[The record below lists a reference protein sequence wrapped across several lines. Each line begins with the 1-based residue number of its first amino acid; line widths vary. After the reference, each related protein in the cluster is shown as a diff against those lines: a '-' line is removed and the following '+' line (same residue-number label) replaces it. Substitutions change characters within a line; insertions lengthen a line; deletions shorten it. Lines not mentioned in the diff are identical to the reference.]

1 MARKDIKAFD
11 FTSEQSRT
19 AAAENG
25 RKGGIASGQARR
37 QKKTL
42 SELAKMIAE
51 NPAPAAAK
59 KKLAK
64 MGISDEDANNNAC
77 IAAAVYDKAI
87 KGNMQAV
94 DKWEELTAASK
105 NDDEKYYLP
114 GRVLG
119 KAFVDINRQIKPNI
133 EYVFEGGRGGLK
145 SSFVAFKI
153 VELIKNNP
161 QMHACITRQVAGT
174 LKDSVYANMK
184 WAINELGLMEEFECK
199 VSPLEIKYIKTGQT
213 IYFRGLDDETK
224 LKSIKPEFGYIGIL
238 WKEEKDQMKGDAQE
252 RSVNQSVLRGGDE
265 SYDFSS
271 YNPPKSKS
279 NWVNRIKLIPNPKR
293 VIHHSSYLEA
303 PAEWLGQK
311 FIDDAAHLKEI
322 NPEAYEHEYLGVP
335 NGDGGNVF
343 EYLEIRDIT
352 DEEISHMDRIFAGVD
367 YGWYPDQFCYLRTY
381 YDSAREKIY
390 LIDELYVNKWSNS
403 KTADWIKK
411 KGYDDYTMICDS
423 AEPKSVNDFRDAGLP
438 ARGAIKGPGSIEYG
452 FKFLQTKTLVIDP
465 KRTPNAYKEITE
477 YEYDR
482 DKEGNPYAEL
492 SAQDKANKG
501 KQYEKEQ
508 RQRTYERRIR
518 KTKREVFGLQTGVD
532 NAPNEKAK
540 FALQQDLDRK
550 SYLLQKQNAA
560 YKDYCKQNDLRE
572 LQDRLMI
579 AKWNR
584 QNAAK
589 ARGAAKRYKTA
600 KGID

>member
-1 MARKDIKAFD
+1 
-11 FTSEQSRT
+11 
-19 AAAENG
+19 
-25 RKGGIASGQARR
+25 
-37 QKKTL
+37 
-42 SELAKMIAE
+42 MIAD
-51 NPAPAAAK
+51 NPAPDSTRT
-59 KKLAK
+59 KLAK
-64 MGISDEDANNNAC
+64 MGISDEDANNNAVV
-77 IAAAVYDKAI
+77 AASIYAKAI

-94 DKWEELTAASK
+94 DKWEQLVSVSKSDESKYELPA
-105 NDDEKYYLP
+105 
-114 GRVLG
+114 RVLG
-119 KAFVDINRQIKPNI
+119 KAYVDINRQIKPNI

-279 NWVNRIKLIPNPKR
+279 NWVNRIKLVPNPKR

-367 YGWYPDQFCYLRTY
+367 YGWYPDAFCYLRTY
-381 YDSAREKIY
+381 YDSTREKIY

-452 FKFLQTKTLVIDP
+452 FKFLQTKTIVIDP

-482 DKEGNPYAEL
+482 DKEGNVISGYPDGNDHAISALRYAYEPL
-492 SAQDKANKG
+492 FNRRGYSA
-501 KQYEKEQ
+501 
-508 RQRTYERRIR
+508 
-518 KTKREVFGLQTGVD
+518 
-532 NAPNEKAK
+532 
-540 FALQQDLDRK
+540 
-550 SYLLQKQNAA
+550 
-560 YKDYCKQNDLRE
+560 
-572 LQDRLMI
+572 
-579 AKWNR
+579 
-584 QNAAK
+584 
-589 ARGAAKRYKTA
+589 
-600 KGID
+600 

>member
-1 MARKDIKAFD
+1 MANEENLKP
-11 FTSEQSRT
+11 FTSNQSREE
-19 AAAENG
+19 AVRNG
-25 RKGGIASGQARR
+25 QKGGIASGYSRR
-37 QKKTL
+37 QKKAL
-42 SELAKMIAE
+42 SDYVKIIAE
-51 NPAPAAAK
+51 SPASSTAK

-64 MGISDEDANNNAC
+64 MGIADEDANNMAVVATSLYKK
-77 IAAAVYDKAI
+77 AADGNIQAI
-87 KGNMQAV
+87 E
-94 DKWEELTAASK
+94 KWEQLTAASK
-105 NDDEKYYLP
+105 DDDEKYELP
-114 GRVLG
+114 ARVLG

-352 DEEISHMDRIFAGVD
+352 DEEISRMDRIFAGVD
-367 YGWYPDQFCYLRTY
+367 YGWYPDAFCYLRTY

-452 FKFLQTKTLVIDP
+452 FKFLQTKTIVIDP

-482 DKEGNPYAEL
+482 DKEGNVISGYPDGNDHAISALRYAYEPL
-492 SAQDKANKG
+492 FNRRGYSA
-501 KQYEKEQ
+501 
-508 RQRTYERRIR
+508 
-518 KTKREVFGLQTGVD
+518 
-532 NAPNEKAK
+532 
-540 FALQQDLDRK
+540 
-550 SYLLQKQNAA
+550 
-560 YKDYCKQNDLRE
+560 
-572 LQDRLMI
+572 
-579 AKWNR
+579 
-584 QNAAK
+584 
-589 ARGAAKRYKTA
+589 
-600 KGID
+600 

>member
-1 MARKDIKAFD
+1 MANEENLKPFKPGRS
-11 FTSEQSRT
+11 SEE
-19 AAAENG
+19 AAKNG
-25 RKGGIASGQARR
+25 QKGGIASGQARR

-51 NPAPAAAK
+51 NPAPTAAK
-59 KKLAK
+59 KKLTK

-77 IAAAVYDKAI
+77 IVAAVYDKAI

-94 DKWEELTAASK
+94 DKWEQLVAVSKSDESKYELPA
-105 NDDEKYYLP
+105 
-114 GRVLG
+114 RVLG

-279 NWVNRIKLIPNPKR
+279 NWVNRIKLVPNPKR

-367 YGWYPDQFCYLRTY
+367 YGWYPDAFCYLRTY

-452 FKFLQTKTLVIDP
+452 FKFLQTKTIVIDP

-482 DKEGNPYAEL
+482 DKEGNVISGYPDGDDHAISALRYAYEPL
-492 SAQDKANKG
+492 FNRRGYSA
-501 KQYEKEQ
+501 
-508 RQRTYERRIR
+508 
-518 KTKREVFGLQTGVD
+518 
-532 NAPNEKAK
+532 
-540 FALQQDLDRK
+540 
-550 SYLLQKQNAA
+550 
-560 YKDYCKQNDLRE
+560 
-572 LQDRLMI
+572 
-579 AKWNR
+579 
-584 QNAAK
+584 
-589 ARGAAKRYKTA
+589 
-600 KGID
+600 

>member
-1 MARKDIKAFD
+1 MANEKNLIPN
-11 FTSEQSRT
+11 SERT
-19 AAAENG
+19 PSEL
-25 RKGGIASGQARR
+25 REITKKGGIKSGEVRR

-51 NPAPAAAK
+51 NPAPTAAK
-59 KKLAK
+59 KKLTK

-77 IAAAVYDKAI
+77 IVAAVYDKAI

-94 DKWEELTAASK
+94 DKWEQLVAVSKSDESKYELPA
-105 NDDEKYYLP
+105 
-114 GRVLG
+114 RVLG

-153 VELIKNNP
+153 IELIKNNP

-279 NWVNRIKLIPNPKR
+279 NWVNRIKLVPNPKR

-311 FIDDAAHLKEI
+311 FIDDATHLKEI

-367 YGWYPDQFCYLRTY
+367 YGWFPDAFCYLRTY

-482 DKEGNPYAEL
+482 DKEGNVISGYPDGNDHAISALRYAYEPL
-492 SAQDKANKG
+492 FNRRGYSA
-501 KQYEKEQ
+501 
-508 RQRTYERRIR
+508 
-518 KTKREVFGLQTGVD
+518 
-532 NAPNEKAK
+532 
-540 FALQQDLDRK
+540 
-550 SYLLQKQNAA
+550 
-560 YKDYCKQNDLRE
+560 
-572 LQDRLMI
+572 
-579 AKWNR
+579 
-584 QNAAK
+584 
-589 ARGAAKRYKTA
+589 
-600 KGID
+600 

>member
-1 MARKDIKAFD
+1 MANEKNLRPGSMQSK
-11 FTSEQSRT
+11 SEVR
-19 AAAENG
+19 ENG

-37 QKKTL
+37 RKKTL
-42 SELAKMIAE
+42 SELAKMIAD
-51 NPAPAAAK
+51 NPAPDNARA
-59 KKLAK
+59 KLAK
-64 MGISDEDANNNAC
+64 MGISDEDANNNAVV
-77 IAAAVYDKAI
+77 AASIYAKAI

-94 DKWEELTAASK
+94 DKWEQLVAVSKSDESKYELPA
-105 NDDEKYYLP
+105 
-114 GRVLG
+114 RVLG
-119 KAFVDINRQIKPNI
+119 KAYVDINRQIKPNI

-279 NWVNRIKLIPNPKR
+279 NWVNRIKLVPNPKR

-367 YGWYPDQFCYLRTY
+367 YGWYPDAFCYLRTY

-452 FKFLQTKTLVIDP
+452 FKFLQTKTIVIDP

-482 DKEGNPYAEL
+482 DKEGNVISGYPDGNDHAISALRYAYEPL
-492 SAQDKANKG
+492 FNRRGYSA
-501 KQYEKEQ
+501 
-508 RQRTYERRIR
+508 
-518 KTKREVFGLQTGVD
+518 
-532 NAPNEKAK
+532 
-540 FALQQDLDRK
+540 
-550 SYLLQKQNAA
+550 
-560 YKDYCKQNDLRE
+560 
-572 LQDRLMI
+572 
-579 AKWNR
+579 
-584 QNAAK
+584 
-589 ARGAAKRYKTA
+589 
-600 KGID
+600 

>member
-1 MARKDIKAFD
+1 MANEENLIPISER
-11 FTSEQSRT
+11 TSSELREMT
-19 AAAENG
+19 

-51 NPAPAAAK
+51 NPAPTAAK
-59 KKLAK
+59 KKLTK

-77 IAAAVYDKAI
+77 IVAAVYDKAI

-94 DKWEELTAASK
+94 DKWEQLVAVSKSDESKYELPA
-105 NDDEKYYLP
+105 
-114 GRVLG
+114 RVLG

-252 RSVNQSVLRGGDE
+252 RSVNQSVLRGGDK

-279 NWVNRIKLIPNPKR
+279 NWVNRIKLMSNPKR

-352 DEEISHMDRIFAGVD
+352 DEEISRMDRIFAGVD

-452 FKFLQTKTLVIDP
+452 FKFLQTKTIVIDP

-482 DKEGNPYAEL
+482 DKEGNVISGYPDGNDHAISALRYAYEPL
-492 SAQDKANKG
+492 FNRRGNSA
-501 KQYEKEQ
+501 
-508 RQRTYERRIR
+508 
-518 KTKREVFGLQTGVD
+518 
-532 NAPNEKAK
+532 
-540 FALQQDLDRK
+540 
-550 SYLLQKQNAA
+550 
-560 YKDYCKQNDLRE
+560 
-572 LQDRLMI
+572 
-579 AKWNR
+579 
-584 QNAAK
+584 
-589 ARGAAKRYKTA
+589 
-600 KGID
+600 

>member
-1 MARKDIKAFD
+1 MANDQNLNNGVATQFR
-11 FTSEQSRT
+11 TGEEQARI
-19 AAAENG
+19 AK
-25 RKGGIASGQARR
+25 KGGIASGQARR
-37 QKKTL
+37 RKKTL

-51 NPAPAAAK
+51 NPAPTAVK
-59 KKLAK
+59 KELAK
-64 MGISDEDANNNAC
+64 MGIADEDANNMAVVANSLYKK
-77 IAAAVYDKAI
+77 AADGNIQAI
-87 KGNMQAV
+87 E
-94 DKWEELTAASK
+94 KWEQLTAASK
-105 NDDEKYYLP
+105 DDDEKYELP
-114 GRVLG
+114 ARVLG

-352 DEEISHMDRIFAGVD
+352 DEEIGRMDRIFAGVD
-367 YGWYPDQFCYLRTY
+367 YGWYPDAFCYLRTY

-482 DKEGNPYAEL
+482 DKEGNVISGYPDGNDHAISALRYAYEPL
-492 SAQDKANKG
+492 FNRRGNSA
-501 KQYEKEQ
+501 
-508 RQRTYERRIR
+508 
-518 KTKREVFGLQTGVD
+518 
-532 NAPNEKAK
+532 
-540 FALQQDLDRK
+540 
-550 SYLLQKQNAA
+550 
-560 YKDYCKQNDLRE
+560 
-572 LQDRLMI
+572 
-579 AKWNR
+579 
-584 QNAAK
+584 
-589 ARGAAKRYKTA
+589 
-600 KGID
+600 

>member
-1 MARKDIKAFD
+1 MANEKNLIPN
-11 FTSEQSRT
+11 SERT
-19 AAAENG
+19 PSEL
-25 RKGGIASGQARR
+25 REITKKGGIKSGQARR

-51 NPAPAAAK
+51 NPAPTTAK
-59 KKLAK
+59 KKLTK

-77 IAAAVYDKAI
+77 IVAAVYDKAI

-94 DKWEELTAASK
+94 DKWEQLVAVSKSDESKYELPA
-105 NDDEKYYLP
+105 
-114 GRVLG
+114 RVLG

-184 WAINELGLMEEFECK
+184 WAINELGLMEEFEYK

-279 NWVNRIKLIPNPKR
+279 NWVNRIKLVPNPKR

-367 YGWYPDQFCYLRTY
+367 YGWYPDAFCYLRTY

-452 FKFLQTKTLVIDP
+452 FKFLQTKTIVIDP

-482 DKEGNPYAEL
+482 DKEGNVISGYPDGDDHAISALRYAYEPL
-492 SAQDKANKG
+492 FNRRGYSA
-501 KQYEKEQ
+501 
-508 RQRTYERRIR
+508 
-518 KTKREVFGLQTGVD
+518 
-532 NAPNEKAK
+532 
-540 FALQQDLDRK
+540 
-550 SYLLQKQNAA
+550 
-560 YKDYCKQNDLRE
+560 
-572 LQDRLMI
+572 
-579 AKWNR
+579 
-584 QNAAK
+584 
-589 ARGAAKRYKTA
+589 
-600 KGID
+600 

>member
-1 MARKDIKAFD
+1 MANEKNLIPN
-11 FTSEQSRT
+11 SERT
-19 AAAENG
+19 PSEL
-25 RKGGIASGQARR
+25 REITKKGGIKSGEVRR

-51 NPAPAAAK
+51 NPAPTTAK
-59 KKLAK
+59 KKLTK

-77 IAAAVYDKAI
+77 IVAAVYDKAI

-94 DKWEELTAASK
+94 DKWEQLVAVSKSDESKYELPA
-105 NDDEKYYLP
+105 
-114 GRVLG
+114 RVLG

-279 NWVNRIKLIPNPKR
+279 NWVNRIKLMPNPKR

-352 DEEISHMDRIFAGVD
+352 DEEISRMDRIFAGVD
-367 YGWYPDQFCYLRTY
+367 YGWYPDAFCYLRTY

-452 FKFLQTKTLVIDP
+452 FKFLQTKTIVIDP

-482 DKEGNPYAEL
+482 DKEGNVISGYPDGDDHAISALRYAYEPL
-492 SAQDKANKG
+492 FNRRGYSA
-501 KQYEKEQ
+501 
-508 RQRTYERRIR
+508 
-518 KTKREVFGLQTGVD
+518 
-532 NAPNEKAK
+532 
-540 FALQQDLDRK
+540 
-550 SYLLQKQNAA
+550 
-560 YKDYCKQNDLRE
+560 
-572 LQDRLMI
+572 
-579 AKWNR
+579 
-584 QNAAK
+584 
-589 ARGAAKRYKTA
+589 
-600 KGID
+600 

>member
-1 MARKDIKAFD
+1 LDVDRMANEKNLIPN
-11 FTSEQSRT
+11 SERT
-19 AAAENG
+19 PSEL
-25 RKGGIASGQARR
+25 REITKKGGIKSGQARR

-51 NPAPAAAK
+51 NPAPTTAK
-59 KKLAK
+59 KKLTK

-77 IAAAVYDKAI
+77 IVAAVYDKAI

-94 DKWEELTAASK
+94 DKWEQLVAVSKSDESKYELPA
-105 NDDEKYYLP
+105 
-114 GRVLG
+114 RVLG

-184 WAINELGLMEEFECK
+184 WAINELGLMEEFEYK

-279 NWVNRIKLIPNPKR
+279 NWVNRIKLVPNPKR

-367 YGWYPDQFCYLRTY
+367 YGWYPDAFCYLRTY

-452 FKFLQTKTLVIDP
+452 FKFLQTKTIVIDP

-482 DKEGNPYAEL
+482 DKEGNVISGYPDGDDHAISALRYAYEPL
-492 SAQDKANKG
+492 FNRRGYSA
-501 KQYEKEQ
+501 
-508 RQRTYERRIR
+508 
-518 KTKREVFGLQTGVD
+518 
-532 NAPNEKAK
+532 
-540 FALQQDLDRK
+540 
-550 SYLLQKQNAA
+550 
-560 YKDYCKQNDLRE
+560 
-572 LQDRLMI
+572 
-579 AKWNR
+579 
-584 QNAAK
+584 
-589 ARGAAKRYKTA
+589 
-600 KGID
+600 

>member
-1 MARKDIKAFD
+1 MANEKNLIPN
-11 FTSEQSRT
+11 SERT
-19 AAAENG
+19 PSEL
-25 RKGGIASGQARR
+25 REITKKGGIKSGEVRR

-51 NPAPAAAK
+51 NPAPTTAK
-59 KKLAK
+59 KKLTK

-77 IAAAVYDKAI
+77 IVAAVYDKAI

-94 DKWEELTAASK
+94 DKWEQLVAVSKSDESKYELPA
-105 NDDEKYYLP
+105 
-114 GRVLG
+114 RVLG

-279 NWVNRIKLIPNPKR
+279 NWVNRIKFTPNPKR

-311 FIDDAAHLKEI
+311 FLNDAEHLKEV

-367 YGWYPDQFCYLRTY
+367 YGWYPDAFCYLRTY

-452 FKFLQTKTLVIDP
+452 FKFLQTKTIVIDP

-482 DKEGNPYAEL
+482 DKEGNVISGYPDGDDHAISALRYAYEPL
-492 SAQDKANKG
+492 FNRRGYSA
-501 KQYEKEQ
+501 
-508 RQRTYERRIR
+508 
-518 KTKREVFGLQTGVD
+518 
-532 NAPNEKAK
+532 
-540 FALQQDLDRK
+540 
-550 SYLLQKQNAA
+550 
-560 YKDYCKQNDLRE
+560 
-572 LQDRLMI
+572 
-579 AKWNR
+579 
-584 QNAAK
+584 
-589 ARGAAKRYKTA
+589 
-600 KGID
+600 

>member
-1 MARKDIKAFD
+1 MANEENLKP
-11 FTSEQSRT
+11 FTSNQSREE
-19 AAAENG
+19 AVRNG
-25 RKGGIASGQARR
+25 QKGGIASGYSRR
-37 QKKTL
+37 QKKAL
-42 SELAKMIAE
+42 SDYVKIIAE
-51 NPAPAAAK
+51 SPVSSTAK

-64 MGISDEDANNNAC
+64 MGIAAEDANNMAVVATSLYKK
-77 IAAAVYDKAI
+77 AADGNIQAI
-87 KGNMQAV
+87 E
-94 DKWEELTAASK
+94 KWEQLTAVSK
-105 NDDEKYYLP
+105 DDDEKYELP
-114 GRVLG
+114 ARVLG

-184 WAINELGLMEEFECK
+184 WAINKLGLMEEFECK

-279 NWVNRIKLIPNPKR
+279 NWVNRIKLVPNPKR

-311 FIDDAAHLKEI
+311 FIDNAAHLKEI

-343 EYLEIRDIT
+343 EYIEIRDIT

-452 FKFLQTKTLVIDP
+452 FKFLQTKTIVIDP

-482 DKEGNPYAEL
+482 DKEGNVISGYPDGNDHAISALRYAYEPL
-492 SAQDKANKG
+492 FNRRGYSA
-501 KQYEKEQ
+501 
-508 RQRTYERRIR
+508 
-518 KTKREVFGLQTGVD
+518 
-532 NAPNEKAK
+532 
-540 FALQQDLDRK
+540 
-550 SYLLQKQNAA
+550 
-560 YKDYCKQNDLRE
+560 
-572 LQDRLMI
+572 
-579 AKWNR
+579 
-584 QNAAK
+584 
-589 ARGAAKRYKTA
+589 
-600 KGID
+600 

>member
-1 MARKDIKAFD
+1 MANEENLKPFKPGRS
-11 FTSEQSRT
+11 SEE
-19 AAAENG
+19 AVKNG
-25 RKGGIASGQARR
+25 QKGGIASGQSRR

-51 NPAPAAAK
+51 NPAPTSAR
-59 KKLAK
+59 KKLTK

-77 IAAAVYDKAI
+77 IVAAVYDKAI

-94 DKWEELTAASK
+94 DKWEQLVAVSKSDESKYELPA
-105 NDDEKYYLP
+105 
-114 GRVLG
+114 RVLG

-238 WKEEKDQMKGDAQE
+238 WKEEKDQMKGDTQE

-279 NWVNRIKLIPNPKR
+279 NWVNRIKLVPNSKR

-343 EYLEIRDIT
+343 EYLEIRDIK
-352 DEEISHMDRIFAGVD
+352 DEEISRMDRIFAGVD
-367 YGWYPDQFCYLRTY
+367 FGWYPDQFCYLRTY

-482 DKEGNPYAEL
+482 DKEGNVISGYPDGNDHAISALRYAYEPL
-492 SAQDKANKG
+492 FNRRGYSA
-501 KQYEKEQ
+501 
-508 RQRTYERRIR
+508 
-518 KTKREVFGLQTGVD
+518 
-532 NAPNEKAK
+532 
-540 FALQQDLDRK
+540 
-550 SYLLQKQNAA
+550 
-560 YKDYCKQNDLRE
+560 
-572 LQDRLMI
+572 
-579 AKWNR
+579 
-584 QNAAK
+584 
-589 ARGAAKRYKTA
+589 
-600 KGID
+600 

>member
-1 MARKDIKAFD
+1 MANDQNLNNR
-11 FTSEQSRT
+11 
-19 AAAENG
+19 AATQFRSGEEAVRNG
-25 RKGGIASGQARR
+25 KKGGIASGYSRR
-37 QKKTL
+37 QKKAL
-42 SELAKMIAE
+42 SDYVKIIAE
-51 NPAPAAAK
+51 SPASSTAK

-64 MGISDEDANNNAC
+64 MGIADEDANNMAVVATSLYKK
-77 IAAAVYDKAI
+77 AADGNIQAI
-87 KGNMQAV
+87 E
-94 DKWEELTAASK
+94 KWEQLTAASK
-105 NDDEKYYLP
+105 DDDEKYELP
-114 GRVLG
+114 ARVLG

-352 DEEISHMDRIFAGVD
+352 DEEISRMDRIFAGVD
-367 YGWYPDQFCYLRTY
+367 YGWYPDAFCYLRTY

-482 DKEGNPYAEL
+482 DKEGNVISGYPDGNDHAISALRYAYEPL
-492 SAQDKANKG
+492 FNRRGYSA
-501 KQYEKEQ
+501 
-508 RQRTYERRIR
+508 
-518 KTKREVFGLQTGVD
+518 
-532 NAPNEKAK
+532 
-540 FALQQDLDRK
+540 
-550 SYLLQKQNAA
+550 
-560 YKDYCKQNDLRE
+560 
-572 LQDRLMI
+572 
-579 AKWNR
+579 
-584 QNAAK
+584 
-589 ARGAAKRYKTA
+589 
-600 KGID
+600 

>member
-1 MARKDIKAFD
+1 MANDQNLNNRAATQFRAGE
-11 FTSEQSRT
+11 EQVRI
-19 AAAENG
+19 AK
-25 RKGGIASGQARR
+25 KGGIASGQARR
-37 QKKTL
+37 RKKTL

-51 NPAPAAAK
+51 NPAPTAAK

-64 MGISDEDANNNAC
+64 MGIADEDANNM
-77 IAAAVYDKAI
+77 AVVANSLYK
-87 KGNMQAV
+87 KAV
-94 DKWEELTAASK
+94 DGNIQAIEKWEQLTAASK
-105 NDDEKYYLP
+105 DDDEEYELP
-114 GRVLG
+114 ARVLG

-352 DEEISHMDRIFAGVD
+352 DEEISRMDRIFAGVD
-367 YGWYPDQFCYLRTY
+367 YGWYPDAFCYLRTY

-482 DKEGNPYAEL
+482 DKEGNVISGYPDGNDHAISALRYAYEPL
-492 SAQDKANKG
+492 FNRRGYSA
-501 KQYEKEQ
+501 
-508 RQRTYERRIR
+508 
-518 KTKREVFGLQTGVD
+518 
-532 NAPNEKAK
+532 
-540 FALQQDLDRK
+540 
-550 SYLLQKQNAA
+550 
-560 YKDYCKQNDLRE
+560 
-572 LQDRLMI
+572 
-579 AKWNR
+579 
-584 QNAAK
+584 
-589 ARGAAKRYKTA
+589 
-600 KGID
+600 

>member
-1 MARKDIKAFD
+1 MANEKNLIPN
-11 FTSEQSRT
+11 SERT
-19 AAAENG
+19 PSELREIAK
-25 RKGGIASGQARR
+25 KGGIKSGEVRR

-51 NPAPAAAK
+51 NPAPTAAK
-59 KKLAK
+59 KKLTK

-77 IAAAVYDKAI
+77 IVAAVYDKAI

-94 DKWEELTAASK
+94 DKWEQLVAASK
-105 NDDEKYYLP
+105 SDESKYELP
-114 GRVLG
+114 ARVLG

-153 VELIKNNP
+153 IELIKNNP

-279 NWVNRIKLIPNPKR
+279 NWVNRIKLMPNPKR

-367 YGWYPDQFCYLRTY
+367 YGWYPDAFCYLRTY

-482 DKEGNPYAEL
+482 DKEGNVISGYPDGNDHAISALRYAYEPL
-492 SAQDKANKG
+492 FNRRGYSA
-501 KQYEKEQ
+501 
-508 RQRTYERRIR
+508 
-518 KTKREVFGLQTGVD
+518 
-532 NAPNEKAK
+532 
-540 FALQQDLDRK
+540 
-550 SYLLQKQNAA
+550 
-560 YKDYCKQNDLRE
+560 
-572 LQDRLMI
+572 
-579 AKWNR
+579 
-584 QNAAK
+584 
-589 ARGAAKRYKTA
+589 
-600 KGID
+600 

>member
-1 MARKDIKAFD
+1 MAN
-11 FTSEQSRT
+11 E
-19 AAAENG
+19 ENLKPFSKSKREESVKNG
-25 RKGGIASGQARR
+25 QKGGIASGQARR

-51 NPAPAAAK
+51 NPAPTAAK
-59 KKLAK
+59 KKLTK
-64 MGISDEDANNNAC
+64 MGISDDDANNNAC
-77 IAAAVYDKAI
+77 IVAAVYDKAI

-94 DKWEELTAASK
+94 DKWEQLVAVSKSDESKYELPA
-105 NDDEKYYLP
+105 
-114 GRVLG
+114 RVLG

-145 SSFVAFKI
+145 SSYVAFKI

-279 NWVNRIKLIPNPKR
+279 NWVNRIKLVPNPKR

-352 DEEISHMDRIFAGVD
+352 DEEISHMDRIFTGVD
-367 YGWYPDQFCYLRTY
+367 FGWYPDQFCYLRTY

-403 KTADWIKK
+403 KTAEWIKK

-452 FKFLQTKTLVIDP
+452 FKFLQTKTIVIDP

-482 DKEGNPYAEL
+482 DKEGNVISGYPDGNDHAISALRYAYEPL
-492 SAQDKANKG
+492 FNRRGYSA
-501 KQYEKEQ
+501 
-508 RQRTYERRIR
+508 
-518 KTKREVFGLQTGVD
+518 
-532 NAPNEKAK
+532 
-540 FALQQDLDRK
+540 
-550 SYLLQKQNAA
+550 
-560 YKDYCKQNDLRE
+560 
-572 LQDRLMI
+572 
-579 AKWNR
+579 
-584 QNAAK
+584 
-589 ARGAAKRYKTA
+589 
-600 KGID
+600 

>member
-1 MARKDIKAFD
+1 MANEENLKPFKPGRS
-11 FTSEQSRT
+11 SEE
-19 AAAENG
+19 AVKNG
-25 RKGGIASGQARR
+25 QKGGIASGQSRR

-51 NPAPAAAK
+51 NPAPTAAK
-59 KKLAK
+59 KKLTK

-77 IAAAVYDKAI
+77 IVAAVYDKAI

-94 DKWEELTAASK
+94 DKWEQLVAVSKSDESKYELPA
-105 NDDEKYYLP
+105 
-114 GRVLG
+114 RVLG

-184 WAINELGLMEEFECK
+184 WAISELGLMEEFECK

-279 NWVNRIKLIPNPKR
+279 NWVNRIKLVPNPKR

-352 DEEISHMDRIFAGVD
+352 DEEISRMDRIFAGVD
-367 YGWYPDQFCYLRTY
+367 YGWYPDAFCYLRTY

-403 KTADWIKK
+403 KTAEWIKK

-452 FKFLQTKTLVIDP
+452 FKFLQTKTIVIDP

-482 DKEGNPYAEL
+482 DKEGNVISGYPDGNDHAISALRYAYEPL
-492 SAQDKANKG
+492 FNRRGNSA
-501 KQYEKEQ
+501 
-508 RQRTYERRIR
+508 
-518 KTKREVFGLQTGVD
+518 
-532 NAPNEKAK
+532 
-540 FALQQDLDRK
+540 
-550 SYLLQKQNAA
+550 
-560 YKDYCKQNDLRE
+560 
-572 LQDRLMI
+572 
-579 AKWNR
+579 
-584 QNAAK
+584 
-589 ARGAAKRYKTA
+589 
-600 KGID
+600 

>member
-1 MARKDIKAFD
+1 
-11 FTSEQSRT
+11 
-19 AAAENG
+19 
-25 RKGGIASGQARR
+25 
-37 QKKTL
+37 
-42 SELAKMIAE
+42 
-51 NPAPAAAK
+51 
-59 KKLAK
+59 
-64 MGISDEDANNNAC
+64 
-77 IAAAVYDKAI
+77 
-87 KGNMQAV
+87 MQAV
-94 DKWEELTAASK
+94 DKWEQLVSVSKSDESKYELPA
-105 NDDEKYYLP
+105 
-114 GRVLG
+114 RVLG
-119 KAFVDINRQIKPNI
+119 KAYVDINRQIKPNI

-279 NWVNRIKLIPNPKR
+279 NWVNRIKLVPNPKR

-367 YGWYPDQFCYLRTY
+367 YGWYPDAFCYLRTY

-452 FKFLQTKTLVIDP
+452 FKFLQTKTIVIDP

-482 DKEGNPYAEL
+482 DKEGNVISGYPDGNDHAISALRYAYEPL
-492 SAQDKANKG
+492 FNRRGYSA
-501 KQYEKEQ
+501 
-508 RQRTYERRIR
+508 
-518 KTKREVFGLQTGVD
+518 
-532 NAPNEKAK
+532 
-540 FALQQDLDRK
+540 
-550 SYLLQKQNAA
+550 
-560 YKDYCKQNDLRE
+560 
-572 LQDRLMI
+572 
-579 AKWNR
+579 
-584 QNAAK
+584 
-589 ARGAAKRYKTA
+589 
-600 KGID
+600 

>member
-1 MARKDIKAFD
+1 MANEENLKPFNNR
-11 FTSEQSRT
+11 TESEQREI
-19 AAAENG
+19 AQ
-25 RKGGIASGQARR
+25 KGGIASGQSRR

-42 SELAKMIAE
+42 SELAKIIAE
-51 NPAPAAAK
+51 NPAPTAAK
-59 KKLAK
+59 KKLTK

-77 IAAAVYDKAI
+77 IVAAVYDKAI

-94 DKWEELTAASK
+94 DKWEQLVAVSKSDEDKYELPA
-105 NDDEKYYLP
+105 
-114 GRVLG
+114 RVIG

-279 NWVNRIKLIPNPKR
+279 NWVNRIKLVPNSKR

-343 EYLEIRDIT
+343 EYLEIRDIA
-352 DEEISHMDRIFAGVD
+352 DEEVSRMDRIFAGVD
-367 YGWYPDQFCYLRTY
+367 YGWYPDAFCYLRTY

-403 KTADWIKK
+403 KTAEWIKK

-452 FKFLQTKTLVIDP
+452 FKFLQTKTIVIDP

-482 DKEGNPYAEL
+482 DKEGNVISGYPDGNDHAISALRYAYEPL
-492 SAQDKANKG
+492 FNRRGHSA
-501 KQYEKEQ
+501 
-508 RQRTYERRIR
+508 
-518 KTKREVFGLQTGVD
+518 
-532 NAPNEKAK
+532 
-540 FALQQDLDRK
+540 
-550 SYLLQKQNAA
+550 
-560 YKDYCKQNDLRE
+560 
-572 LQDRLMI
+572 
-579 AKWNR
+579 
-584 QNAAK
+584 
-589 ARGAAKRYKTA
+589 
-600 KGID
+600 

>member
-1 MARKDIKAFD
+1 MANEENLKP
-11 FTSEQSRT
+11 FTSNQSREE
-19 AAAENG
+19 AVRNG
-25 RKGGIASGQARR
+25 QKGGIASGYSRR
-37 QKKTL
+37 QKKAL
-42 SELAKMIAE
+42 SDYVKIIAE
-51 NPAPAAAK
+51 SPASSTAK

-64 MGISDEDANNNAC
+64 MGIADEDANNMAVVATSLYKK
-77 IAAAVYDKAI
+77 AADGNIQAI
-87 KGNMQAV
+87 E
-94 DKWEELTAASK
+94 KWEQLTAASK
-105 NDDEKYYLP
+105 DDDEKYELP
-114 GRVLG
+114 ARVLG

-252 RSVNQSVLRGGDE
+252 RSVNQSVLRGGDG

-279 NWVNRIKLIPNPKR
+279 NWVNRIKLVPNPKR

-352 DEEISHMDRIFAGVD
+352 DEEIVRMDRIFAGVD
-367 YGWYPDQFCYLRTY
+367 YGWYPDAFCYLRTY

-452 FKFLQTKTLVIDP
+452 FKFLQTKTIVIDP

-482 DKEGNPYAEL
+482 DKEGNVISGYPDGNDHAISALRYAYEPL
-492 SAQDKANKG
+492 FNRRGYSA
-501 KQYEKEQ
+501 
-508 RQRTYERRIR
+508 
-518 KTKREVFGLQTGVD
+518 
-532 NAPNEKAK
+532 
-540 FALQQDLDRK
+540 
-550 SYLLQKQNAA
+550 
-560 YKDYCKQNDLRE
+560 
-572 LQDRLMI
+572 
-579 AKWNR
+579 
-584 QNAAK
+584 
-589 ARGAAKRYKTA
+589 
-600 KGID
+600 

>member
-1 MARKDIKAFD
+1 MANEENLKPFKPGRS
-11 FTSEQSRT
+11 SEE
-19 AAAENG
+19 AVKNG
-25 RKGGIASGQARR
+25 QKGGIASGQSRR

-51 NPAPAAAK
+51 NPAPTAAK
-59 KKLAK
+59 KKLTK

-77 IAAAVYDKAI
+77 IVAAVYDKAI

-94 DKWEELTAASK
+94 DKWEQLVAVSKSDESKYELPA
-105 NDDEKYYLP
+105 
-114 GRVLG
+114 RVLG

-252 RSVNQSVLRGGDE
+252 RSVNQSVLRGGNE

-352 DEEISHMDRIFAGVD
+352 DEEISRMDRIFAGVD
-367 YGWYPDQFCYLRTY
+367 YGWYPDAFCYLRTY

-482 DKEGNPYAEL
+482 DKEGNVISGYPDGNDHAISALRYAYEPL
-492 SAQDKANKG
+492 FNRRGYSA
-501 KQYEKEQ
+501 
-508 RQRTYERRIR
+508 
-518 KTKREVFGLQTGVD
+518 
-532 NAPNEKAK
+532 
-540 FALQQDLDRK
+540 
-550 SYLLQKQNAA
+550 
-560 YKDYCKQNDLRE
+560 
-572 LQDRLMI
+572 
-579 AKWNR
+579 
-584 QNAAK
+584 
-589 ARGAAKRYKTA
+589 
-600 KGID
+600 